1 MDFGEL
7 FGISSDDAD
16 FETPAT
22 KETSVPKKTVEEPKK
37 TSYTEIMRSSGSV
50 QSKDDGEDEDEDEDG
65 DERNEDNDEEDEEEE
80 DDDQSHLLEE
90 MVEELESKE
99 KKKQSKKCLSQLPVF
114 LLLSRLLTL

>member
-16 FETPAT
+16 FETPET
-22 KETSVPKKTVEEPKK
+22 KKDALPKKTVDEPKK
-37 TSYTEIMRSSGSV
+37 TSYAEIMRSSGNA
-50 QSKDDGEDEDEDEDG
+50 QSTGDDDDDEDG
-65 DERNEDNDEEDEEEE
+65 EENGEDNGDDDEEEDDD

-99 KKKQSKKCLSQLPVF
+99 KKKQSKKYSSQLPV
-114 LLLSRLLTL
+114 LLLSRLLPV

>member
-16 FETPAT
+16 FETPET
-22 KETSVPKKTVEEPKK
+22 KKDALPKKTVEEPKK
-37 TSYTEIMRSSGSV
+37 TSYAEIMRSTGNA
-50 QSKDDGEDEDEDEDG
+50 QSASDDDDDDEDEDG
-65 DERNEDNDEEDEEEE
+65 KDNEEESEDEGEE

-99 KKKQSKKCLSQLPVF
+99 KKKQSKKWLSQLPV
-114 LLLSRLLTL
+114 LLLSRLLAL